1 MKFRTPYNAH
11 ELPKQR
17 EHNTMPSMTVPDQ
30 TMSIK
35 EIFRRFA
42 QGLPI
47 EGQKVPVYDDE
58 YIPDVTK
65 MDLADVQRLREENA
79 DYIKSMQERLQKP
92 KRKTEIETLEPIQGE
107 GEA

>member
-11 ELPKQR
+11 ELPKQF
-17 EHNTMPSMTVPDQ
+17 EQNTMPSQTIPDQ

-42 QGLPI
+42 QGLPM

-58 YIPDVTK
+58 YVPDVTK
-65 MDLADVQRLREENA
+65 MDLADVQSLREQNA
-79 DYIKSMQERLQKP
+79 EYIKSMQERLQKS
-92 KRKTEIETLEPIQGE
+92 KRKPEIETLEPIQGE